1 MMMKPVEGSAG
12 LDGLQDL
19 PSFLPSFSLRGSLV
33 KDWNSGGMRGGAEDE
48 SKDGYGFR
56 FYCPHVSPSL

>member
-19 PSFLPSFSLRGSLV
+19 PFFSLRGSLV
-33 KDWNSGGMRGGAEDE
+33 KDWTSGGMRGGAEDE
-48 SKDGYGFR
+48 SNDGYGFR
-56 FYCPHVSPSL
+56 FYCPRVSPSL